1 MKKAVFILLVSL
13 GLGFATKAQVFV
25 QGGVGVK
32 SKIFT
37 QNVEIGKAGA
47 NQFSV
52 IGETSDNKAF
62 YERQYFAG
70 VKYAK
75 NFKGG
80 LQASGAAL
88 IHLNRNTYD
97 LQFEPGVAY
106 NVKLGDNISLVPRIS
121 TPISENTKLFSPVS
135 LSAGVDLKITL

>member
-1 MKKAVFILLVSL
+1 MKKVLFILLVSL
-13 GLGFATKAQVFV
+13 GLAFGAKAQVFV

-32 SKIFT
+32 SKVFT
-37 QNVEIGKAGA
+37 QNLEVGKAGA
-47 NQFSV
+47 NQISL
-52 IGETSDNKAF
+52 IGETSDNKHF

-70 VKYAK
+70 VKYAR
-75 NFKGG
+75 NFKSG

-106 NVKLGDNISLVPRIS
+106 NVKLGEGISLVPRIS

-135 LSAGVDLKITL
+135 LSAGVDLRISL